1 MTIKGAKRRAQ
12 RKAKILLIN
21 IHEIRY
27 ISYSI
32 AEQLADCANKKSYSA
47 LLNSLDR
54 LALALRAVFLGSW
67 ARFPRVNNIALILI
81 LLQQNYW
88 EATAH
93 LAAPLPPPMVSTIE
107 LLHIQW

>member
-1 MTIKGAKRRAQ
+1 MTIKGAKLRA
-12 RKAKILLIN
+12 AKILLIN
-21 IHEIRY
+21 IHEIRH

-88 EATAH
+88 GGYS
-93 LAAPLPPPMVSTIE
+93 PPSPPRFRR
-107 LLHIQW
+107 LWFQL

>member
-1 MTIKGAKRRAQ
+1 MTIKGLNGAAE
-12 RKAKILLIN
+12 ILLIN
-21 IHEIRY
+21 IHEIRH

-88 EATAH
+88 GATAH
-93 LAAPLPPPMVSTIE
+93 LAPRFRRLWFQ
-107 LLHIQW
+107 L